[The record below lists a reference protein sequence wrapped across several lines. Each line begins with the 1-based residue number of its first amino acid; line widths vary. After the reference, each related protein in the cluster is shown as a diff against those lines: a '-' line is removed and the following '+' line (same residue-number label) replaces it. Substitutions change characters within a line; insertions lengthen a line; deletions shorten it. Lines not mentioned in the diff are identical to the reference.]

1 MEIERK
7 LLKDLYYRSIAVGL
21 EYAEINGFKYT
32 YESKYSTLIGIEP
45 FILESSNKI
54 FVPNCFDRISFN
66 YYETNKYK
74 EICTNVKLYFGT
86 GLKYICSRSFK
97 NACWLDELYIPCV
110 KKIGNSCFDFSTIK
124 KVIAPN
130 LVELGSSCFFESCI
144 EKIYCPN
151 LAKIGKNC
159 FFGCSKLIE
168 IDTKNIVKAGS
179 NSFSHCKSLKKLDL
193 RNLTYLSYNLVYSL
207 GLKYLRLD
215 NICGFYKSLNQVL
228 TQPLDL
234 YINLYYDTY
243 DILLELFNSLKTV
256 YVYYDSIEEL
266 EQFKMRLKP
275 HTYNIHYIKKE
286 KK

>member
-32 YESKYSTLIGIEP
+32 YKSKYSVLIGIEP

-124 KVIAPN
+124 KVIAPK

-144 EKIYCPN
+144 EKIFCPN
-151 LAKIGKNC
+151 LTKIGRNC
-159 FFGCSKLIE
+159 FFGCSKLVE
-168 IDTKNIVKAGS
+168 INTKKVVKAGN
-179 NSFSHCKSLKKLDL
+179 NSFSHCTSLDKLDL
-193 RNLTYLSYNLVYSL
+193 RSLTFLSSNMLYDL
-207 GLKYLRLD
+207 GIRSLRLD
-215 NICGFYKSLNQVL
+215 TINGYSFNNMVFS
-228 TQPLDL
+228 QPLDL
-234 YINLYYDTY
+234 YINLFY
-243 DILLELFNSLKTV
+243 DIYKILELFTELENL
-256 YVYYDSIEEL
+256 YLYYDNMVEL
-266 EQFKMRLKP
+266 EEFKVRLKS
-275 HTYNIHYIKKE
+275 HTYNIFYIKKE